1 MPNTKQIRIHKA
13 LIMAGLV
20 GVVAIFFPI
29 FKDMSPLDAVRG
41 FEGEL
46 LISAGLPY
54 FLALP
59 ITAALV
65 RLSRSGAL
73 SSTETVLAFV
83 MSAGAILFYLPTYNY
98 LLTMGL
104 IPGSSWAEVTALG
117 YLKSIFPA
125 LIYGLTLIAGISYF
139 VVGLGKGSFGEYAP
153 VVAMQIAYIVHSVG
167 FPFLF
172 DKWHAGTYLTLLAAV
187 AYVVQI
193 VSNHLGR
200 RSVGE

>member
-1 MPNTKQIRIHKA
+1 MFPATIISTCHVASAAFVNIFLNHSFTAGPNS
-13 LIMAGLV
+13 LFAG
-20 GVVAIFFPI
+20 
-29 FKDMSPLDAVRG
+29 
-41 FEGEL
+41 
-46 LISAGLPY
+46 
-54 FLALP
+54 
-59 ITAALV
+59 
-65 RLSRSGAL
+65 
-73 SSTETVLAFV
+73 TVL
-83 MSAGAILFYLPTYNY
+83 P
-98 LLTMGL
+98 
-104 IPGSSWAEVTALG
+104 SSWAEVTALG

-125 LIYGLTLIAGISYF
+125 LIYGLTLIAGLSYF

-153 VVAMQIAYIVHSVG
+153 VVAMQIAYVVHSVG